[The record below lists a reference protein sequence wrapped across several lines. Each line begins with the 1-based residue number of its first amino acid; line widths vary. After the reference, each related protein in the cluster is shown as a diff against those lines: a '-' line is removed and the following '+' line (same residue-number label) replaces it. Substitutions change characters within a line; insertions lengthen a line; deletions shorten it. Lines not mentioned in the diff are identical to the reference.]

1 MTGWRCFVAVPIG
14 EQLRAALASAVAA
27 WRDEPGAENLR
38 WADASGWHATL
49 AFLGDTD
56 PDRVPRLANALA
68 DVAGR
73 SAPFSLATGGLG
85 GFPSSRS
92 ARVAWYGIADPE
104 GRLAAIASAVRAAI
118 GLADD
123 QPFRPHLTLARSRG
137 VTRARIDLLNSAPAG
152 MLAVDELVLYRSILG
167 QGPAHYEPL
176 AVAPLG
182 VLVHVV

>member
-14 EQLRAALASAVAA
+14 DELRAALSSAVAA
-27 WRDEPGAENLR
+27 WRQAPGTEDLR
-38 WADASGWHATL
+38 WTDPSGWHATL

-56 PDRVPRLANALA
+56 PDRVPGLADALA

-73 SAPFSLATGGLG
+73 SAPFTLATGGLG
-85 GFPSSRS
+85 GFPSSLS

-104 GRLAAIASAVRAAI
+104 GRLAAIASAVRAAL

-123 QPFRPHLTLARSRG
+123 QPFRPHLTLARPRG
-137 VTRARIDLLNSAPAG
+137 ATRARIDLLSPAPAG
-152 MLAVDELVLYRSILG
+152 MLGVDELVLYRSILG

-176 AVAPLG
+176 AVARLG
-182 VLVHVV
+182 VSVHV

>member
-14 EQLRAALASAVAA
+14 EDLRAALSSAISA
-27 WRDEPGAENLR
+27 WCESPGAQDLR
-38 WADASGWHATL
+38 WTEPSGWHATL
-49 AFLGDTD
+49 AFLGDID
-56 PDRVPRLANALA
+56 PDRVQRLADALA

-85 GFPSSRS
+85 GFPSPRA

-123 QPFRPHLTLARSRG
+123 QAFRPHLTLARSRG
-137 VTRARIDLLNSAPAG
+137 ATRARIDLLISAPAG

-176 AVAPLG
+176 AAARLG
-182 VLVHVV
+182 VSVHV

>member
-14 EQLRAALASAVAA
+14 DELRAALSSAVAT
-27 WRDEPGAENLR
+27 WREAPDAEDLR
-38 WADASGWHATL
+38 WTDSSGWHATL

-56 PDRVPRLANALA
+56 PEQVPRLADALA

-73 SAPFSLATGGLG
+73 SAPFTLTTGGLG

-92 ARVAWYGIADPE
+92 ARVAWYGIADSE
-104 GRLAAIASAVRAAI
+104 GQLAAIASALRAAI

-137 VTRARIDLLNSAPAG
+137 ATRARIDLLNSAPAG

-167 QGPAHYEPL
+167 HGPAHYEPL
-176 AVAPLG
+176 AVARLG
-182 VLVHVV
+182 VSVHV